1 MDNDLKEEQI
11 TGEMKDIEDALNY
24 EGDDQAYEEIE
35 DDFFAKLLE
44 PSNQKKQKKTTQDDK
59 SFKKKKNT
67 VEFVAEEK
75 K

>member
-1 MDNDLKEEQI
+1 MDSYDYVPETPIDIMDNDLKEEQI

-44 PSNQKKQKKTTQDDK
+44 PSNQKK
-59 SFKKKKNT
+59 
-67 VEFVAEEK
+67 
-75 K
+75 